1 MTILHLIPTLEGGG
15 AEKQLVILCNELV
28 NRGYDVHIGLRRG
41 GVNLNSLSKK
51 VKVHY
56 LGDYKTIDFRIIVN
70 LLKTVNQIKPHL
82 VQTWLPQMDILGGV
96 VCAVKSIPWIMTERV
111 SELGYRKHKIISKI
125 RLFLAKKSM
134 YIVANSNKGID
145 YYHKKL
151 PNFNNLKVIK
161 NAVDILVIQKAIS
174 ENKIVTQKKYI
185 LAVGRLVEQKNFKS
199 LIDAIS
205 LLDDIND
212 IEVMIFGEG
221 HLLDDLNNYIEYK
234 CLQKTIT
241 IKPYCSDWWKLL
253 NNASM
258 LISLSYYEGSPN
270 VVMEAMAGKCPLIVS
285 DINEH
290 RELLNENSALL
301 VPVDTPKI
309 IALAINNILNDGYKA
324 KERALNAYI
333 AISNFTIVQTTNEY
347 EKIYKSILDKKE
359 DI

>member
-1 MTILHLIPTLEGGG
+1 M
-15 AEKQLVILCNELV
+15 LCNELA
-28 NRGYDVHIGLRRG
+28 NRGYDLHIGLRRG
-41 GVNLNSLSKK
+41 GVNLNLLNKR

-56 LGDYKTIDFRIIVN
+56 LGDYKIINPRIFIN
-70 LLKTVNQIKPHL
+70 LLKLINKIKPDL
-82 VQTWLPQMDILGGV
+82 IQTWLTQMDILGGI
-96 VCAVKSIPWIMTERV
+96 VCAVKSISWIMTERV
-111 SELGYRKHKIISKI
+111 SELWYEQHKMISKI
-125 RLFLAKKSM
+125 RLLLAKKSM

-161 NAVDILVIQKAIS
+161 NAVDILVIQKAIN

-199 LIDAIS
+199 LINAIS
-205 LLDDIND
+205 LLDDIKD

-221 HLLDDLNNYIEYK
+221 HLLDDLNNYIDYK
-234 CLQKTIT
+234 CLQKTIK
-241 IKPYCSDWWKLL
+241 INSYCSAWWELL

-285 DINEH
+285 DIDEH
-290 RELLNENSALL
+290 RELLNENSALI
-301 VPVDTPKI
+301 VPIDNPKI
-309 IALAINNILNDGYKA
+309 ISLAINNILNDGYKA
-324 KERALNAYI
+324 KERALNAYV
-333 AISNFTIVQTTNEY
+333 AISNFTIAQTTNEY
-347 EKIYKSILDKKE
+347 EKIYKLILDKKE